1 MSKSTKVIR
10 VSEDVLNALV
20 TLRDGFETPNQ
31 VLERILLNPDST
43 VYFQKEDLEEPR
55 NEKST

>member
-31 VLERILLNPDST
+31 VLERILLNPNST

-55 NEKST
+55 K

>member
-31 VLERILLNPDST
+31 VLERILLNPSST
-43 VYFQKEDLEEPR
+43 VYFQKETLEEPR
-55 NEKST
+55 K